1 MIKNMI
7 KQSIIGALYIFATAS
22 MGAVL
27 VIALYTLVGR

>member
-1 MIKNMI
+1 MKDII

-27 VIALYTLVGR
+27 VIALYTMAGK

>member
-1 MIKNMI
+1 MKNMI

-27 VIALYTLVGR
+27 VVALYTLVGR

>member
-1 MIKNMI
+1 MKNMI

-27 VIALYTLVGR
+27 VVALYTLAGR